1 MKTPGD
7 FIFETIGLI
16 NLKPQPK
23 CRRCKISNVPEKGD
37 ICDYCIE
44 AIIEGEGE

>member
-16 NLKPQPK
+16 NLKPVK
-23 CRRCKISNVPEKGD
+23 CQRCKISNVPEKGD
-37 ICDYCIE
+37 VCDYCIE
-44 AIIEGEGE
+44 DIIEGEL